1 MNDMSAPDRD
11 PPPLHFGDPASGMY
25 WTAER
30 HPDQDEQPDDYTVTG
45 DLKFD
50 WDFGVTVPLWD
61 DEGLLPDDPEWLR
74 RALGLSDEL
83 IRDMDR
89 WGRDRLR
96 LDLGEL
102 PQDMPETMDSR
113 ALALVERLRQE
124 LAGRFTVTYSP

>member
-11 PPPLHFGDPASGMY
+11 PPPWHFGDPAGGMY

-30 HPDQDEQPDDYTVTG
+30 HHDQDEQPDDYTVTG

-89 WGRDRLR
+89 WGRDCLR

-102 PQDMPETMDSR
+102 PQDMPETMESR

-124 LAGRFTVTYSP
+124 LAGRFTVTYLP